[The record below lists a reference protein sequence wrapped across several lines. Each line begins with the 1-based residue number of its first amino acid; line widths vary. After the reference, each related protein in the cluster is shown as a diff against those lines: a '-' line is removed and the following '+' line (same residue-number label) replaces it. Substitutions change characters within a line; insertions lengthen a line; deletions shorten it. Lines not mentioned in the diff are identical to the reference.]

1 MVDAV
6 TFWRA
11 AELASAVIL
20 LAALVLMVRF
30 YQQYLRPGGEERQDW
45 IIITVGF
52 GIYIVVK
59 THFTLLSNAVGVP
72 LPAYPWYVIV
82 FLGLAILSAAALVF
96 AGFYGVLQEESAA
109 VEDADADET

>member
-1 MVDAV
+1 MVDAIA
-6 TFWRA
+6 FWHA

-20 LAALVLMVRF
+20 LAALVLMARF
-30 YQQYLRPGGEERQDW
+30 YQEYLRPGGEERQDW

-52 GIYIVVK
+52 ALYIAVK

-72 LPAYPWYVIV
+72 IPAYPWYVVV

-96 AGFYGVLQEESAA
+96 AGFYGVLEEESAA
-109 VEDADADET
+109 AGED